1 MARHSIINFA
11 SYVLLLNIVK
21 EDYTSISTIV
31 EFLPGETEKQISVQI
46 RNDKRIERNET
57 FELYLTAGVGVHLSP
72 FPRTE
77 ITIENDDGKS
87 ILLRA
92 IEA

>member
-1 MARHSIINFA
+1 M
-11 SYVLLLNIVK
+11 
-21 EDYTSISTIV
+21 

-57 FELYLTAGVGVHLSP
+57 FELYLTAGAGVHLSP

-77 ITIENDDGKS
+77 ITIENDDGKYVMHYYYRE
-87 ILLRA
+87 LWKQKR
-92 IEA
+92 E